1 MVVMRGMSMLK
12 GVKVIVLFW
21 ALLPLIFGLH
31 GCSSKRAVYIPKDWR
46 TSAPLTPTTAVPAMR
61 PATLPSGPAQPILE
75 PPAEIQE
82 KDLSSVTDKSKSFA
96 VGGGTPDAALTPQV
110 AGPPTSAGPQ
120 YYASMHLVNNAKTEL
135 SQGNAEQAIAQL
147 EQAIQV
153 DAYNAEAFYCLA
165 QAWEVK
171 GDIKRALEFA
181 RKSEILFQDE
191 PQELKKV
198 YLLETELLKRSG
210 QASESEIYRQKAARL
225 GM

>member
-1 MVVMRGMSMLK
+1 MVVLRGVSMLK
-12 GVKVIVLFW
+12 GASVVVVFW
-21 ALLPLIFGLH
+21 ALSPLIFGLQ
-31 GCSSKRAVYIPKDWR
+31 GCSSKRAVYIPKEWR
-46 TSAPLTPTTAVPAMR
+46 ASAPPAPTPAVPAVQ

-75 PPAEIQE
+75 PPAQIQE
-82 KDLSSVTDKSKSFA
+82 KDLSSVPEKSKSL
-96 VGGGTPDAALTPQV
+96 VVSGETPDAALTPQ
-110 AGPPTSAGPQ
+110 AAGPQ

-135 SQGNAEQAIAQL
+135 NRGNAEQAIVQL

-171 GDIKRALEFA
+171 GDVKRALEFA
-181 RKSEILFQDE
+181 RKAEILYQDE

-198 YLLETELLKRSG
+198 YLLETELHKRLG

>member
-1 MVVMRGMSMLK
+1 MVVMRGVSMLRGAK
-12 GVKVIVLFW
+12 LAVVFW

-46 TSAPLTPTTAVPAMR
+46 TSAPPTPTSAVPAVK
-61 PATLPSGPAQPILE
+61 PATPPGGPTQPLLE
-75 PPAEIQE
+75 PPAQIQE
-82 KDLSSVTDKSKSFA
+82 KDLSSVPDKSKNVV
-96 VGGGTPDAALTPQV
+96 VGGETPAAALTPQ
-110 AGPPTSAGPQ
+110 AAGPQ
-120 YYASMHLVNNAKTEL
+120 YYASMHLVNSAKTEL
-135 SQGNAEQAIAQL
+135 DRGNAEQAMVQL

-171 GDIKRALEFA
+171 GDVKRALEFA
-181 RKSEILFQDE
+181 RKAEILFQDE
-191 PQELKKV
+191 PQELRQV
-198 YLLETELLKRSG
+198 YLLETDLLKRLG